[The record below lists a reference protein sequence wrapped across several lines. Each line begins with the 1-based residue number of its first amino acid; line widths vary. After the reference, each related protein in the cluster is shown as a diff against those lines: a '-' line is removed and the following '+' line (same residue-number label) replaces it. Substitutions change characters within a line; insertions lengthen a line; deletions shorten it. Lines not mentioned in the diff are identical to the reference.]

1 MRSNFDTPMELKEG
15 VVEAC
20 GPLDWTGE
28 TEAFVT
34 VTVRQPGGQAVGTAS
49 RSTIEPGED
58 EWMVEVKAA
67 PAPQMPSS
75 PTPLIPMGLA
85 LSSTCGRDGGAVGRR
100 RTRRRQRLP
109 LDPGS

>member
-67 PAPQMPSS
+67 GGHEFAPGPAVA
-75 PTPLIPMGLA
+75 MGV
-85 LSSTCGRDGGAVGRR
+85 LSAVDEHGGVNVFHW
-100 RTRRRQRLP
+100 TQEVQIENE
-109 LDPGS
+109 